1 MKRRPMRNLDEIL
14 PRPAANIRM
23 IGLVAPSVGE
33 SGINCNKDMTLA
45 SLLQNHLGFGGERD
59 FIAGKPTANKGAAPI
74 RTISIDRAAAFAG
87 AAMTAP
93 SVNRLVEVTDGRQHA
108 AQRTRAALMGVTH
121 SMGSYFQRSS
131 KNSRGDQRFLALMPL
146 QDQRGV
152 IPKLDPPAR
161 GRCIHVLVVLVPD
174 QVHGGERKPARA
186 Y

>member
-1 MKRRPMRNLDEIL
+1 MKRRPMLNLDEIL

-23 IGLVAPSVGE
+23 IGLVAPNVGE

-45 SLLQNHLGFGGERD
+45 SLLQNHLGFGGEPLGWD
-59 FIAGKPTANKGAAPI
+59 FIAGKPTANKGAAHI

-93 SVNRLVEVTDGRQHA
+93 SVNRLVEVTDGRQLA
-108 AQRTRAALMGVTH
+108 AQRTGAALTGVTH

-152 IPKLDPPAR
+152 IPK
-161 GRCIHVLVVLVPD
+161 
-174 QVHGGERKPARA
+174 GE
-186 Y
+186 